1 LEENLWLKELK
12 SGLTTEITG
21 IILEESR
28 HKDKELQMAAY
39 LYAILQ
45 ANAKTVLDMKKEG
58 DGKSGF

>member
-1 LEENLWLKELK
+1 
-12 SGLTTEITG
+12 
-21 IILEESR
+21 
-28 HKDKELQMAAY
+28 MAAY